1 MEYFDNAATTYPKPE
16 CVYDFMN
23 EFSRNCGG
31 SFGRGNYGSARTT
44 GSLVSDTRE
53 AIKQLLHCPAK
64 QVVFEPSDTIAL
76 NIIIQGIISI
86 GAKNI
91 YITPF
96 EHNAV
101 TRTLYAF
108 QKSNQVQIS
117 DLSVNKNFSYD
128 LEKIRYQFEFL
139 HPDMVIISHASNVIG
154 LIAPAEEI
162 FAEAKKYNAVTV
174 LDMAQ
179 TAGLVDCNVGLE
191 TIDFATFAGHKT
203 MLGPTGTGGFV
214 MNSEIKMPTVLYGG
228 TGVESASYDMPDTL
242 PSRFEMGTM
251 NTCGIAG
258 LNAAVKWIASQG
270 VDELFREE
278 GKKRHQLLNLL
289 EKYDF
294 IRIVGNESHQ
304 RYVGIVSCLIDG
316 ISSDSAGEI
325 FSQQG
330 IAVRTGLHCAPKAHK
345 FLGTF
350 PSGTIR
356 LSVNSFTT
364 DRDFNELKRCLDFI
378 QDNL

>member
-1 MEYFDNAATTYPKPE
+1 MAYFDNAATTYPKPE

-31 SFGRGNYGSARTT
+31 SFGRGNYGSARTA
-44 GSLVSDTRE
+44 GALVSDTRE
-53 AIKQLLHCPAK
+53 AIKLLLHCPAK

-76 NIIIQGIISI
+76 NIIIQGIIRS

-101 TRTLYAF
+101 TRIIYAF
-108 QKSNQVQIS
+108 QKHDQLQIS
-117 DLSVNKNFSYD
+117 ELSVNKDFSYNI
-128 LEKIRYQFEFL
+128 EKIRYQFEFL

-203 MLGPTGTGGFV
+203 MLGPSGTGGFV
-214 MNSEIKMPTVLYGG
+214 MNSDIKMPTVLYGG
-228 TGVESASYDMPDTL
+228 TGVESASHDMPDSL

-251 NTCGIAG
+251 NICGIAG
-258 LNAAVKWIASQG
+258 LNAAVKWVCSQG
-270 VDELFREE
+270 VDKMFREE
-278 GKKRHQLLNLL
+278 VKKRRQLLNLL

-294 IRIVGNESHQ
+294 IRIVGNEYHQ

-330 IAVRTGLHCAPKAHK
+330 IAVRTGLHCAPMAHK

-356 LSVNSFTT
+356 LSVNSFTK
-364 DRDFNELKRCLDFI
+364 DSDFEELKRCLYYI
-378 QDNL
+378 QENL